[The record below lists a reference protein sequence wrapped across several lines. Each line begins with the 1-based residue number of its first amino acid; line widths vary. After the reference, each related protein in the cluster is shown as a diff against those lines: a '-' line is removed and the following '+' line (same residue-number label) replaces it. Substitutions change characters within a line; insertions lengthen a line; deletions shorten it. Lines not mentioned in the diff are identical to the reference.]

1 MITLAEWKLIGIT
14 LIAYFYLITI
24 ICGIISRN
32 ITRIKNKAR
41 KSKRQQV
48 NHRYAKI
55 DLCEYLT
62 AKMKQEYIGQK
73 KAYINQLV
81 RM

>member
-1 MITLAEWKLIGIT
+1 MITLAQWKLIGIT

-24 ICGIISRN
+24 ICGIISR
-32 ITRIKNKAR
+32 IIARIKNKTVKTR
-41 KSKRQQV
+41 RQQV
-48 NHRYAKI
+48 NRRYAKI

-73 KAYINQLV
+73 KAFVNQLV

>member
-14 LIAYFYLITI
+14 LIAIFYISAILY
-24 ICGIISRN
+24 GIMLHIV
-32 ITRIKNKAR
+32 TRLKNKAR

-62 AKMKQEYIGQK
+62 VKMKQEYIGQK